1 LRPGIAFGVPRKENV
16 MGDLIFVAVTVA
28 FFALTVAYVAGCERI
43 VGRDKAVGPDL
54 DRDLDTGPEIE
65 PAEVIS

>member
-43 VGRDKAVGPDL
+43 VGRDTAVGTDL
-54 DRDLDTGPEIE
+54 DRDLDTGPETE